1 MKPVIIIAIAFV
13 LLFVPI
19 TTFAESES
27 LIVAARSYERIQIYM
42 NSGDELEFSIQVDG
56 GKNDDINLFIGI
68 PGRETMEGRVVV
80 SHSDKFTAPT
90 SGTYVFTFDNTISTI
105 SNKSVLFSYE
115 ITKNTFRVYVDP
127 LPEWAGFAS
136 GVMSESTEYWKKVN
150 PKLQFYK
157 ADDFSNANL
166 HVKWVK
172 DFGQQHVGYAKGS
185 TFIEVGL
192 GDSGCNGVW
201 NPYSAKHTAK
211 IMTHEIG
218 HILGLGHSNNQNN
231 IMYPYMQDR
240 EYGVVSHEFTL
251 SERYAQ
257 FVSLCTTKSVTAFN
271 YHVSADD
278 PTFGFDVYVTP
289 SSDSLTK
296 WVDGKAFEYY
306 TGEGCFA
313 EGYISFGGSC
323 QGVSG
328 SGGLLIIMD
337 KELTND
343 LTKVTVS
350 TEEIPFTTGRLGSVD
365 NIVHTYETPQS
376 ILDLKESF
384 ESKPTS
390 EQKESFQSKTQC
402 GPGTILKNGK
412 CIVDTKQELE
422 KSSKGGGCLIATATY
437 GSELAPQVQKL
448 RELRDNSL
456 LSTESGMN
464 FMNLFNEFYYSFS
477 PAIADLERESP
488 VFREAVKIAITPMI
502 TSLSILNYVDMDS
515 EAEVLGYGISL
526 IILNGMMYVGIPAIV
541 IVGIRKRF

>member
-1 MKPVIIIAIAFV
+1 MKLVIIIAIAFV
-13 LLFVPI
+13 LIIPI

-27 LIVAARSYERIQIYM
+27 MIVAARSYEQIGIYLD
-42 NSGDELEFSIQVDG
+42 SGDDLEFSIQVNG
-56 GKNDDINLFIGI
+56 GKNDDINLIVGI
-68 PGRETMEGRVVV
+68 PGQDVMEGRVVV

-90 SGTYVFTFDNTISTI
+90 SGTYLFTFDNTISTL

-127 LPEWAGFAS
+127 LPEWASFAS
-136 GVMSESTEYWKKVN
+136 GVMFESTEYWKKVN

-157 ADDFSNANL
+157 ADDFSDSNL

-201 NPYSAKHTAK
+201 NPYSAKHTTK
-211 IMTHEIG
+211 IMTHEVG

-240 EYGVVSHEFTL
+240 EYGIINHEFTL

-257 FVSLCTTKSVTAFN
+257 FVSLCTTKSTTAFN

-289 SSDSLTK
+289 SSDSLAK

-343 LTKVTVS
+343 LTKVSVS
-350 TEEIPFTTGRLGSVD
+350 TEEIPFTGRMGSTD
-365 NIVHTYETPQS
+365 SIVHTYETTPSPTFETTQS
-376 ILDLKESF
+376 
-384 ESKPTS
+384 PVS
-390 EQKESFQSKTQC
+390 EQKAPSQSNEAKC
-402 GPGTILKNGK
+402 GLGTVLKDGK
-412 CIVDTKQELE
+412 CIPDPNYKSTTQV
-422 KSSKGGGCLIATATY
+422 SSKGGGCLIATATF

-456 LSTESGMN
+456 LNTQSGTS
-464 FMNLFNEFYYSFS
+464 FMGTFNEFYYSFS
-477 PAIADLERESP
+477 PYIADYERENP
-488 VFREAVKIAITPMI
+488 VFREMVKIAITPMI
-502 TSLSILNYVDMDS
+502 SSLSILNYVDMDS
-515 EAEVLGYGISL
+515 EVEVLGYGISL
-526 IILNGMMYVGIPAIV
+526 IVLNIGMYFGIPVIV
-541 IVGIRKRF
+541 IMRIRR